1 VAAKQT
7 QRTVYLEK
15 ANADLI
21 CHCTCARALIRAPLQ
36 MDCPWCGCGWLFSC
50 IECRKAFT
58 FAKGVEV
65 AETLDELA
73 RHDLAKMGAKVTDES
88 VYSWVGMMKG
98 LLAGVEVGKTYVY
111 FDGVLVP
118 SDIQPT
124 PQDPLELGGLFG
136 KHRLAY
142 VPQVHAKQDR
152 SVVLQVLT
160 NERYW
165 RDRVRGAP
173 KP

>member
-1 VAAKQT
+1 VAKKT

-15 ANADLI
+15 ANAELI
-21 CHCTCARALIRAPLQ
+21 CHCTCQRALVTAPPQL
-36 MDCPWCGCGWLFSC
+36 DCPWCGCGWLFSC

-58 FAKGVEV
+58 FARGVEV
-65 AETLDELA
+65 AETLEELA
-73 RHDLAKMGAKVTDES
+73 RHDLAKMGAKVTDEAVAGWVRIMEGFLAS
-88 VYSWVGMMKG
+88 VQVGT
-98 LLAGVEVGKTYVY
+98 TYVY

-118 SDIQPT
+118 SEIQPT
-124 PQDPLELGGLFG
+124 PQDPLELGGLFA

-165 RDRVRGAP
+165 RDRQHGVAKR
-173 KP
+173 